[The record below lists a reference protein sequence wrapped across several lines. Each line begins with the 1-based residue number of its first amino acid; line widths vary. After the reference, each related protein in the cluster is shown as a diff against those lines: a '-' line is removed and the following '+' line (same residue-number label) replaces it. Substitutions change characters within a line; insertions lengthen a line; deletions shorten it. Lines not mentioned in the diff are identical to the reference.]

1 MRNNIALMHVVHC
14 QSLHLTHDD
23 SSWWTM
29 RIKLKSCFD
38 LHWHYPVCA
47 LQWRHAPHWLFI
59 SGEPPIFHFFFT
71 YYLYV
76 SFGKISIFVDCVS
89 ACTIISNMLYNL
101 LSQAASMRIIQ
112 LFWWNAFA
120 NLSNNCTQRTH
131 WLFFAQIFNKT
142 FDNLVSYS
150 HFIIRLSLLFL
161 YYFSTYNSLQESVPL
176 E

>member
-1 MRNNIALMHVVHC
+1 MNDNSILKSVVLFVLNVILNKTAAYQKLMRNNIALMHVVHC

-47 LQWRHAPHWLFI
+47 LQWRHAPHCIFI
-59 SGEPPIFHFFFT
+59 SGEPPIFHFLFNITFT
-71 YYLYV
+71 V
-76 SFGKISIFVDCVS
+76 SFGKSVS
-89 ACTIISNMLYNL
+89 LWIAWVHVTIISNMLYNL

-120 NLSNNCTQRTH
+120 NWAIIASREPIN
-131 WLFFAQIFNKT
+131 FFLHRF
-142 FDNLVSYS
+142 
-150 HFIIRLSLLFL
+150 
-161 YYFSTYNSLQESVPL
+161 
-176 E
+176 